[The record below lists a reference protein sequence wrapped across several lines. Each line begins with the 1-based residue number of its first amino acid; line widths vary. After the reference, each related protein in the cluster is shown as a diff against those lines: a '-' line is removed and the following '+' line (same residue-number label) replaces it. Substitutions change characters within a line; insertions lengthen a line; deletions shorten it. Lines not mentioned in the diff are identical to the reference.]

1 MIESLSTTY
10 ANCVFAKD
18 VNELTQINN
27 KEINIAIQNRD
38 IDELSDNINKLL
50 AVNFKCE
57 LKGEKSHILN
67 SLNKVFQHNE
77 LSIIALYNDISNI
90 LSNFMEISN
99 SSEFRLTLKTV
110 NDNMCSKFHTDIND
124 LRLLCSYQGAGTLWL
139 PDNIVNSVKDQNL
152 SQTDWEAEFPEM
164 IQQVQTGALTIL
176 KGALFPGAQP
186 IMHKSPNIE
195 ELNQKRLLLRIDT
208 NQILNF

>member
-1 MIESLSTTY
+1 MIESLPKTY
-10 ANCVFAKD
+10 ANCVFAKN
-18 VNELTQINN
+18 VNELAQINN
-27 KEINIAIQNRD
+27 EKVNIAIHNRD
-38 IDELSDNINKLL
+38 IYKLSDNINQLL
-50 AVNFKCE
+50 EVNFKCE
-57 LKGEKSHILN
+57 LKGKKSHILN
-67 SLNKVFQHNE
+67 YLNNAFQQNKLSMSSLYK
-77 LSIIALYNDISNI
+77 DISNI
-90 LSNFMEISN
+90 LGSFMEISN

-110 NDNMCSKFHTDIND
+110 SDNMCSKFHTDIND
-124 LRLLCSYQGAGTLWL
+124 LRLLCSYQGDGTLWL
-139 PDNIVNSVKDQNL
+139 PDNIVNSVKDKNL

-195 ELNQKRLLLRIDT
+195 EINQKRLLLRIDT